1 MNQLTEGL
9 LAHDLDYLIM
19 PLISIDEYQS
29 KIDDRKAIVV
39 GIYVTDIEPAQELS
53 SFIEK
58 GVVPVLDTEVSPAPT
73 EDGYYVVFIELDR
86 NERFIK
92 RMLNIAESVSNLTNV
107 DKWEFS
113 PYESDTDESYPL
125 TAEMIKKH
133 INLDPNSVEIKND
146 DQEDQEPTQ
155 SDQIAEFLQ
164 NSLVNTMKI
173 EEGQLTLTDGAIEQR
188 FDIVDFSQSI
198 DNIVLS
204 MPAIGSHEL
213 MESTRLQTMLGY
225 DYTVSTAQDNILV
238 FTQDAALVLKSTYI
252 G

>member
-39 GIYVTDIEPAQELS
+39 GIYVTDIDPAEELS

-73 EDGYYVVFIELDR
+73 EDGYYVVFVELDR
-86 NERFIK
+86 NERFVK
-92 RMLNIAESVSNLTNV
+92 RILNIADSIANLTNI

-113 PYESDTDESYPL
+113 PYESDKEDNYPL
-125 TAEMIKKH
+125 TAEMLKKH
-133 INLDPNSVEIKND
+133 INLDPDSVEIKND
-146 DQEDQEPTQ
+146 DQEDQDPSQAE
-155 SDQIAEFLQ
+155 QIAEFLQ
-164 NSLVNTMKI
+164 NSLINTMKI

-188 FDIVDFSQSI
+188 FDIVEFTQSI
-198 DNIVLS
+198 DNITLS